1 MTSKAAID
9 LLEDLV
15 RVPSVSR
22 DERAAVELFVRQL
35 GALGFDASIDEVGNA
50 VGALGTQGPRVAL
63 LGHIDT
69 VSGHVPVRRE
79 RGRLYGR
86 GAVDAKGSLVA
97 FAAGAALASERGELG
112 CRVELAACVEEEASS
127 SRGAHH
133 RATLPAPDACIVGEP
148 SGWSGVTMGY
158 KGFLRARLARTEELA
173 HTAADAPG
181 AAALAC
187 RQWVRIE
194 SEAERFGGG
203 SERLFEQ
210 LLTHLAGVRVEGD
223 GLTERAEL
231 DVRLRLPPG
240 LTPEAARAWLAERAP
255 GWSVEAEGGLPAW
268 AGPRTSPVARA
279 LGRAIAGTGG
289 RARYLHKTG
298 TADLNVVA
306 PAWGCPCVAY
316 GPGDSA
322 LDHTPDEHIEI
333 EELDRSIEVLARVLR
348 PDVLPALLTGASG
361 PAVEVSA

>member
-1 MTSKAAID
+1 MS
-9 LLEDLV
+9 
-15 RVPSVSR
+15 
-22 DERAAVELFVRQL
+22 
-35 GALGFDASIDEVGNA
+35 
-50 VGALGTQGPRVAL
+50 
-63 LGHIDT
+63 
-69 VSGHVPVRRE
+69 
-79 RGRLYGR
+79 LYG
-86 GAVDAKGSLVA
+86 AS
-97 FAAGAALASERGELG
+97 AAGCTVAERSTRKVRSSRSQQAPLSRAERGELG
-112 CRVELAACVEEEASS
+112 CRVELVACVEEEASS
-127 SRGAHH
+127 SRGASH

-148 SGWSGVTMGY
+148 SGWSGVTVGY

-223 GLTERAEL
+223 GLTERRRARRAPAPATRPGTGRRASL
-231 DVRLRLPPG
+231 ARGSARPAGRSRPKGACPRGPGRARLPSR
-240 LTPEAARAWLAERAP
+240 ARF
-255 GWSVEAEGGLPAW
+255 
-268 AGPRTSPVARA
+268 
-279 LGRAIAGTGG
+279 GRAIAGTGG

-322 LDHTPDEHIEI
+322 LDHTPDEHIEV